1 MLFFTVLLHKYII
14 ETFSVGIFVW
24 LISFIHM
31 LSVVFDNLFDDD
43 LCIDADWFKAAKIN
57 ITTIVQTQSLRYF

>member
-1 MLFFTVLLHKYII
+1 
-14 ETFSVGIFVW
+14 
-24 LISFIHM
+24 M
-31 LSVVFDNLFDDD
+31 LSVVFDNLSDDD